1 MANQTTP
8 IHSGYSIINATFTG
22 QGGSSLACWMEYKV
36 VSQSAVNN
44 TSTIRYYIYIANI
57 ANSSGYHAW
66 CDNFDTANRGSM
78 TVKCDGTTIYT
89 RTKRGYATDLIP
101 TASNYTTQYQTA
113 FGSAEGTRFLTVM
126 TDNAETE
133 AAGYGEFTITH
144 GTDGTMTVTLSWEAN
159 CSYTSSLGTVTGSGA
174 VVLPAI
180 DRAAP
185 TVTLQSG
192 NITASGFSLTVLSSA
207 IADRW
212 EYNLNGGS
220 WTQFSTTE
228 GQSASVTLNTLDVNT
243 TYSVQVRARKKSNHV
258 YGTSSSTSITTLGG
272 SVLTSVS
279 AIQANSS
286 SANVQFS
293 MTVYD
298 SSYTHTLVIS
308 KDGTDLLTFSDITGT
323 VGTNTR
329 TFPLSSAQRETLMN
343 AMPTEAQATMTYTLH
358 SYNSSSEEIGS
369 GSVRTASV
377 VITAASAPTFTSFT
391 VMDYSSSTAPV
402 TGISAV
408 LIQNQSSAR
417 ISCSAATASSGT
429 SISKYR
435 ATIGEKTVE
444 SSTTTINF
452 GTISDSGEVSI
463 VVEAIDGRGFSTA
476 VTQTLNIIPYQN
488 VSIESW
494 SMSRQNNVE
503 TTINMSF
510 AGHFSSITV
519 SGVEK
524 NSLVSVTYRYK
535 VSTSATYGSSTALTG
550 TTVTGTSFDYSG
562 SPLSLSASNA
572 YHIELTV
579 SDALTSS
586 VVVVYV
592 NKGRPLVAF
601 RSEMVGINTNTPQAA
616 LDVDGDIHMN
626 GYPVFGFRATLD
638 DTTDLNDV
646 NSQGVYAQPQ
656 SAYASPGL
664 NYPAQKA
671 GILEVITEPSGLIL
685 QRYTTYDLSGFY
697 VRDNFLGTLGTWRTW
712 KSITMS

>member
-22 QGGSSLACWMEYKV
+22 QGSSSLACWMEYKV
-36 VSQSAVNN
+36 ISQSAINN
-44 TSTIRYYIYIANI
+44 TSTIRYYIYIANV
-57 ANSSGYHAW
+57 ANSSGYNTW
-66 CDNFDTANRGSM
+66 CNNYDTANRGSM
-78 TVKCDGTTIYT
+78 TVKCDNTTIYT
-89 RTKRGYATDLIP
+89 RTKRGYATALIP

-126 TDNAETE
+126 TDNADTE
-133 AAGYGEFTITH
+133 AAGYGEYTITH
-144 GTDGTMTVTLSWEAN
+144 GSDGTKTVTLSWEAN
-159 CSYTSSLGTVTGSGA
+159 CTYTSSLGTVTGSGS
-174 VVLPAI
+174 VTLPAI

-185 TVTLQSG
+185 TVTLQTG
-192 NITASGFSLTVLSSA
+192 NVTASGFSLTVLSSA
-207 IADRW
+207 TADRW
-212 EYNLNGGS
+212 EYKLNGGS

-258 YGTSSSTSITTLGG
+258 YGTSSSTSVTTLGG

-286 SANVQFS
+286 SAKVQFN

-298 SSYTHTLVIS
+298 STYTHTLVIS
-308 KDGTDLLTFSDITGT
+308 KGGTDLLTFTGITGLN
-323 VGTNTR
+323 GANTR
-329 TFPLSSAQRETLMN
+329 SILLTTAQRNVLMA
-343 AMPTEAQATMTYTLH
+343 AMPTEAQATVTYTLH
-358 SYNSSSEEIGS
+358 TYNSSNEEIGS
-369 GSVRTASV
+369 GSTATGTV

-391 VMDYSSSTAPV
+391 VRDYSSSTVPV
-402 TGISAV
+402 TGSSAV

-463 VVEAIDGRGFSTA
+463 IVEAIDRRGFSTA
-476 VTQTLNIIPYQN
+476 VTQTLNIIPYQS

-494 SMSRQNNVE
+494 SVSRQNNVE
-503 TTINMSF
+503 ATINMSF
-510 AGHFSSITV
+510 AGQFSSIMV
-519 SGVEK
+519 NGVEK
-524 NSLVSVTYRYK
+524 NSLVSVSYRYK

-638 DTTDLNDV
+638 DTTNLNDV
-646 NSQGVYAQPQ
+646 ASQGVYAQPQ
-656 SAYASPGL
+656 SGYASTSL
-664 NYPAQKA
+664 NYPAAKA
-671 GILEVITEPSGLIL
+671 GILEVITEPSGHIL

-697 VRDNFLGTLGTWRTW
+697 VRYRFLGTWRTW

>member
-8 IHSGYSIINATFTG
+8 IHSGYNIINATFTG
-22 QGGSSLACWMEYKV
+22 QGSSSLACWMEYKV
-36 VSQSAVNN
+36 VSQSAINN
-44 TSTIRYYIYIANI
+44 TSTIRYYIYIANV
-57 ANSSGYHAW
+57 ANSSGYHTW
-66 CDNFDTANRGSM
+66 CNNYDTANRGSM
-78 TVKCDGTTIYT
+78 TVKCDNTTIYT
-89 RTKRGYATDLIP
+89 RTKRGYATALIP

-126 TDNAETE
+126 TDNADTE
-133 AAGYGEFTITH
+133 ATGYGEYTITH
-144 GTDGTMTVTLSWEAN
+144 GSDGTKTVTLSWEAN
-159 CSYTSSLGTVTGSGA
+159 CTYTSSLGTVTGSGS
-174 VVLPAI
+174 VTLPAI

-185 TVTLQSG
+185 TVTLQTG
-192 NITASGFSLTVLSSA
+192 NVTASGFSLTVLSSA
-207 IADRW
+207 TADRW
-212 EYNLNGGS
+212 EYKLNGGS

-258 YGTSSSTSITTLGG
+258 YGTSSSTSVTTLGG

-279 AIQANSS
+279 IVQANSS
-286 SANVQFS
+286 SAKVQFS

-308 KDGTDLLTFSDITGT
+308 KDGTDLLTFSGITGT

-358 SYNSSSEEIGS
+358 TYNSSSEEIGS

-377 VITAASAPTFTSFT
+377 VITSSAAPTFTAFSHRDSNT
-391 VMDYSSSTAPV
+391 TTRTLTGDNSVIIQTHSNLYITCSTATPS
-402 TGISAV
+402 TGTTI
-408 LIQNQSSAR
+408 
-417 ISCSAATASSGT
+417 TG
-429 SISKYR
+429 YR
-435 ATIGEKTVE
+435 ATIGEKTVS
-444 SSTTTINF
+444 SSTRYINF
-452 GTISDSGEVSI
+452 GAVSGSGDQTLT
-463 VVEAIDGRGFSTA
+463 VEAVDARGYTTA
-476 VTQTLNIIPYQN
+476 VVKTLSVIPYQN

-535 VSTSATYGSSTALTG
+535 VSTAASYGSSTTLTG
-550 TTVTGTSFDYSG
+550 TTVTGTSFEYSG
-562 SPLSLSASNA
+562 SPLTLSASYA

-579 SDALTSS
+579 SDGLTSS
-586 VVVVYV
+586 SVVVYV

-601 RSEMVGINTNTPQAA
+601 RSEKVGINTNDPQAA

-638 DTTDLNDV
+638 DTTNLNDV
-646 NSQGVYAQPQ
+646 ASQGVYAQPQ
-656 SAYASPGL
+656 SGYASTSL
-664 NYPAQKA
+664 NYPAAKA
-671 GILEVITEPSGLIL
+671 GILEVITEPSGHIL

-697 VRDNFLGTLGTWRTW
+697 VRYRFLGTWRTW

>member
-22 QGGSSLACWMEYKV
+22 QGSSSLACWMEYKV
-36 VSQSAVNN
+36 VSQSAINN
-44 TSTIRYYIYIANI
+44 TSTIRYYIYIANV
-57 ANSSGYHAW
+57 ANSSGYNTW
-66 CDNFDTANRGSM
+66 CNNYDTANRGSM
-78 TVKCDGTTIYT
+78 TVKCDNTTIYT
-89 RTKRGYATDLIP
+89 RTKRGYATALIP

-133 AAGYGEFTITH
+133 AAGYGEYTITH
-144 GTDGTMTVTLSWEAN
+144 GSDGTKTVTLSWEAN
-159 CSYTSSLGTVTGSGA
+159 CTYTSSLGTVTGSGS
-174 VVLPAI
+174 VTLPAI

-185 TVTLQSG
+185 TVTLQTG
-192 NITASGFSLTVLSSA
+192 NVTASGFSLTVLSSA

-212 EYNLNGGS
+212 EYKLNSGS

-228 GQSASVTLNTLDVNT
+228 GQSASVTLNTLSTNT
-243 TYSVQVRARKKSNHV
+243 TYSVQVRARKKSNHI
-258 YGTSSSTSITTLGG
+258 YGTSSSTSVTTLGG

-286 SANVQFS
+286 SAKVQFN

-298 SSYTHTLVIS
+298 STYTHTLVIS
-308 KDGTDLLTFSDITGT
+308 KSGTDLLTFTGITGLN
-323 VGTNTR
+323 GANTR
-329 TFPLSSAQRETLMN
+329 SILLTTAQRNVLMA
-343 AMPTEAQATMTYTLH
+343 AMPTEAQATVTYTLH
-358 SYNSSSEEIGS
+358 TYNSSNEEIGS
-369 GSVRTASV
+369 DSTATGTV

-391 VMDYSSSTAPV
+391 VRDYSSSTVPV
-402 TGISAV
+402 TGSSAV

-452 GTISDSGEVSI
+452 GTIGDSGEVSI

-476 VTQTLNIIPYQN
+476 VTQTLNIIPYQS

-494 SMSRQNNVE
+494 SVSRQNNVE
-503 TTINMSF
+503 ATINMSF
-510 AGHFSSITV
+510 AGQFSSIMV
-519 SGVEK
+519 NGVEK
-524 NSLVSVTYRYK
+524 NSLVSVSYRYK

-626 GYPVFGFRATLD
+626 GYPVFGFRKTLD
-638 DTTDLNDV
+638 DTANLNDV
-646 NSQGVYAQPQ
+646 TSQGVYAQPQ
-656 SAYASPGL
+656 SGYASTSL
-664 NYPAQKA
+664 NYPAAKA
-671 GILEVITEPSGLIL
+671 GILEVITEPSGHIL

-697 VRDNFLGTLGTWRTW
+697 VRYRFLGTWRTW